1 MVIAAVRIAFSLLIV
16 ICRVL
21 GLSLSALLH
30 SVSHLVLILFFPILQ
45 NHLVLIL
52 FFPTLP
58 IHLILPRLSPLQ
70 LPLICLLLHGTIH
83 LRMTFGSRK
92 IQENLQI
99 RPQFYLHFLLH
110 RLLLYFVHL
119 LQPDISARTSSHP
132 NFVSSPKRL
141 MTISS

>member
-30 SVSHLVLILFFPILQ
+30 SVSHLVLFLFFPILQ

-52 FFPTLP
+52 FFPTL
-58 IHLILPRLSPLQ
+58 LQ
-70 LPLICLLLHGTIH
+70 LHLICLLLHGTIH
-83 LRMTFGSRK
+83 LRMIFGSRK

-119 LQPDISARTSSHP
+119 LQPDISARTSSP
-132 NFVSSPKRL
+132 PIFVSSPKSL